1 MASYS
6 NTKGRKLKVKTKLVK
21 PKAPR
26 KTAAPKAP
34 VVDPLDAA
42 VQATADMQYGGQEQA
57 LQGQRGVNAQVAR
70 NVAPWFA
77 DYQAALAQ
85 ATQQTQAAYAAAGA
99 MQRNTADSSS
109 ALDAQQRATMLQ
121 GMQTDAAARGAT
133 VDPQIAAQAQQAA
146 ASRRQGLD
154 QFAGL
159 TAGQGAAQT
168 AYSAN
173 RQVVGAGQ
181 KLTALQGEAQ
191 RARNTETQAGDLAR
205 QKGQFAVA
213 TKAKLQDAQRQT
225 ELENLAFGLKS
236 QTEQDRVAIAA
247 QTAADRAAARRVTAK
262 NAAANRQ
269 ISSSRLAETA
279 RHNQVTETIASAR
292 GKGKGGLTPAQVA
305 AQQRAGQKTRSQIDT
320 AAADAK
326 TLRGTKVPVT
336 TPDGK
341 VELKDGKPT
350 MRTRKLAESEIRA
363 QLRKK
368 YKDRDIANAAMDLA
382 IHGYV
387 SPVNQRRL
395 KARHIPVPKEWLAK
409 RPKAKPT
416 LPGNLNAILTGPSTI
431 SKTKPK

>member
-1 MASYS
+1 MATYS
-6 NTKGRKLKVKTKLVK
+6 STKGRKLKVKTKLVK
-21 PKAPR
+21 PKAPK
-26 KTAAPKAP
+26 KTAAPKATP
-34 VVDPLDAA
+34 VDPLDAT

-57 LQGQRGVNAQVAR
+57 LQGQRGVNAQMAR
-70 NVAPWFA
+70 NIPAWFA
-77 DYQAALAQ
+77 DYQAALGQ
-85 ATQQTQAAYAAAGA
+85 ATAQTQQAYAAAGA
-99 MQRNTADSSS
+99 MQQNTAASSS

-121 GMQTDAAARGAT
+121 GMQADAATRGAT
-133 VDPQIAAQAQQAA
+133 VDPNIAAQGQQAA

-159 TAGQGAAQT
+159 TANQGAAQT
-168 AYSAN
+168 AFSAN
-173 RQVVGAGQ
+173 RQLVGAGQ

-205 QKGQFAVA
+205 AKGQFAVA
-213 TKAKLQDAQRQT
+213 TKSKLQDAQRQA
-225 ELENLAFGLKS
+225 ELENAAFGLKT
-236 QTEQDRVAIAA
+236 QTEQDRVTIAA
-247 QTAADRAAARRVTAK
+247 QTAADRKAARAATSR

-269 ISSSRLAETA
+269 ISAGRASETA
-279 RHNQVTETIASAR
+279 RHNQATETIAASRA
-292 GKGKGGLTPAQVA
+292 KGKGGLTPAQVA
-305 AQQRAGQKTRSQIDT
+305 ARQKAGQKTRSQIDT

-341 VELKDGKPT
+341 VEMKDNKPT
-350 MRTRKLAESEIRA
+350 QRTRKLAESEIRA

-382 IHGYV
+382 INGYV

-409 RPKAKPT
+409 RPKAKPKLPSAAT
-416 LPGNLNAILTGPSTI
+416 LTLGGPTI
-431 SKTKPK
+431 SQTMPK